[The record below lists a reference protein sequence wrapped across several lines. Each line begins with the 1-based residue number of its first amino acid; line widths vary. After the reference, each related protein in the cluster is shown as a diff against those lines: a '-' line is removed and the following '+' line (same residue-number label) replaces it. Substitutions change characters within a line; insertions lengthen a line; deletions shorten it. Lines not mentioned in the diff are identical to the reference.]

1 MSKMLKFW
9 TVYPEDIS
17 SYFSGNQLQSAAISE
32 WLETVPVVVRNSTST
47 CIELELF
54 RFKKNHFESCLI
66 IDQSKFV
73 HFRARLK
80 VVNIRLVIPYP

>member
-9 TVYPEDIS
+9 AVYPEDIS
-17 SYFSGNQLQSAAISE
+17 SYFSSDQLQSAAISE

-54 RFKKNHFESCLI
+54 RF
-66 IDQSKFV
+66 
-73 HFRARLK
+73 
-80 VVNIRLVIPYP
+80 